1 MDLELLRLRIQVEKL
16 SSDSL
21 RMLCE
26 QFALPLSCT
35 SSEAISKLIE
45 RGKWGRGKMQEMI
58 NFLETIG
65 FDSTVI
71 DAMKFY
77 NIVSQAP
84 MATTTV
90 SAFFNTRVG
99 LRMEVVNGI
108 ANDWKTVAIQLCS
121 LGYNTY
127 VTTDFIQEIEVNYR
141 SPRAQAEGFL
151 DRVSGWAMPIATF
164 AKALYAAGEQL
175 LAKKINDQAG
185 ITLQPAF
192 VSAVSTFV
200 PVPVAPT
207 PIVMQSTTQPLEKKV
222 DVTSQLKKGLGLMV
236 RLPAKSKIKSG
247 QSMTLDVLFCDDIE
261 EATEQCDEHLN
272 DDIDSVGGEENR
284 APFIYLTARFE
295 EAFTA
300 KKRARKNTR
309 VDMST
314 AK

>member
-1 MDLELLRLRIQVEKL
+1 
-16 SSDSL
+16 
-21 RMLCE
+21 
-26 QFALPLSCT
+26 
-35 SSEAISKLIE
+35 
-45 RGKWGRGKMQEMI
+45 
-58 NFLETIG
+58 
-65 FDSTVI
+65 
-71 DAMKFY
+71 
-77 NIVSQAP
+77 

-90 SAFFNTRVG
+90 SAFFNHRMS
-99 LRMEVVNGI
+99 LRREVILGI
-108 ANDWKTVAIQLCS
+108 ASDWQAVAVQLCS

-127 VTTDFIQEIEVNYR
+127 VTTSFIQEIEAYHS
-141 SPRAQAEGFL
+141 SPVARAEAFL
-151 DRVSGWAMPIATF
+151 DRVAGWAMPIATF

-175 LAKKINDQAG
+175 LAKKINDEAG
-185 ITLQPAF
+185 ITLHPAF
-192 VSAVSTFV
+192 VSVVSTFA
-200 PVPVAPT
+200 PAPVAPT

-247 QSMTLDVLFCDDIE
+247 KSMTLDVLFCDDIE

-309 VDMST
+309 VDLST